1 METKPLLY
9 GIIGLFIG
17 GLVVSTAATMEKTS
31 ETTNDMLMS
40 QMTNELKDKKGDAY
54 DKAFLNS
61 MIEHH
66 EGALEMAKYS
76 ADNAKH
82 AEIKDLSKEIITAQK
97 EEISQMKQWR
107 ADWGYATADKDS
119 SH

>member
-1 METKPLLY
+1 
-9 GIIGLFIG
+9 
-17 GLVVSTAATMEKTS
+17 
-31 ETTNDMLMS
+31 
-40 QMTNELKDKKGDAY
+40 
-54 DKAFLNS
+54 
-61 MIEHH
+61 
-66 EGALEMAKYS
+66 MAKYS